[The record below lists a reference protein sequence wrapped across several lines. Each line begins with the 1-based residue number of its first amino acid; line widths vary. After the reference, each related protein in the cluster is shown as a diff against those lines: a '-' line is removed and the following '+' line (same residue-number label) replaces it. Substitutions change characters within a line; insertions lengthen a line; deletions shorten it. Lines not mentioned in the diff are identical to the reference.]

1 MCLIGGKYQKFL
13 NYMRVT
19 KEDLSI
25 IYYTSNQLEKD
36 NPYFL
41 SNTKKQL
48 LKAVADL
55 SIVSVSH
62 KPMDLGTN
70 ICLGEIGRSHLN
82 LYKQI
87 LIGCK
92 AAKTKYVAMAE
103 DDIFYSYEHFHQE
116 LPRGDY
122 FLYDMNKW
130 SVFTWSKPPQYSYRD
145 RMVVNQ
151 LIAPRDYLVEA
162 LEERFKKV
170 EELKKTKSEAEII
183 KYWGDPGRYEKYLG
197 VSERNVK
204 HFFCS
209 VPSIVF
215 THESAF
221 GYLNHGSH
229 KKLGNPKAY
238 DVPVWGHIS
247 NLMKLYDK
255 NSI

>member
-1 MCLIGGKYQKFL
+1 MK
-13 NYMRVT
+13 VT

-41 SNTKKQL
+41 SNTLKCL
-48 LKAVADL
+48 LKAVGDL
-55 SIVSVSH
+55 PIVSVSH
-62 KPMDLGTN
+62 KPMALGTN
-70 ICLGEIGRSHLN
+70 ICIGEVGRSHLN

-92 AAKTKYVAMAE
+92 NAKTKFVAMAE
-103 DDIFYSYEHFHQE
+103 DDILYSYEHFHQE

-130 SVFTWSKPPQYSYRD
+130 SIFTWSKPPQYSFRD
-145 RMVVNQ
+145 RKVVNQ
-151 LIAPRDYLVEA
+151 LIAPRQYLIDA
-162 LEERFKKV
+162 LEERYRRVDEMKKQGMK
-170 EELKKTKSEAEII
+170 EEKII
-183 KYWGDPGRYEKYLG
+183 KYWGDPGRYEDVLG
-197 VSERNVK
+197 VSKRK
-204 HFFCS
+204 SAHFFSS

-221 GYLNHGSH
+221 GYLNHGSK

-238 DVPVWGHIS
+238 DIPVWGRA
-247 NLMKLYDK
+247 DK
-255 NSI
+255 ILSFYFKP